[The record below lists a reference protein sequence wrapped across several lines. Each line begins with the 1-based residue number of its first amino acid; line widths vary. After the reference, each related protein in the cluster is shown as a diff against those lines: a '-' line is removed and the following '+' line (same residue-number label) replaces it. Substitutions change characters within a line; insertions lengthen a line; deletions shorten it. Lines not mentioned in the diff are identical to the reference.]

1 MERHSEAYYRTKD
14 DLVIKARIVA
24 DDPDAIGVYS
34 TGERIA
40 VALLLNRVDLLPSG
54 YTHVVEAWDR
64 LGRDWQQLVV
74 DLHNEGWER

>member
-1 MERHSEAYYRTKD
+1 MERHSEAYYRTKEE
-14 DLVIKARIVA
+14 LAIKARIVA
-24 DDPDAIGVYS
+24 EEPDHIGVYS

-40 VALLLNRVDLLPSG
+40 VALLLNRLDLLPSG

-64 LGRDWQQLVV
+64 LGKDWQQLVI